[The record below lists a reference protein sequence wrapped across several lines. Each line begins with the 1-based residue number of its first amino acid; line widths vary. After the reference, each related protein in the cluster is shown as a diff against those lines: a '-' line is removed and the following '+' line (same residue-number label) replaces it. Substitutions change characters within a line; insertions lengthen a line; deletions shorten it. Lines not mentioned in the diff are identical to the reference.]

1 MPSTLDRMLQARLWG
16 RPTVAWVL
24 DIAVAVIALALL
36 LLGDRTVQ
44 LLAVLML
51 LWRLVSVAL
60 GVLVWRR
67 TAEGRAKP

>member
-1 MPSTLDRMLQARLWG
+1 MLQARLWG
-16 RPTVAWVL
+16 RPTVAWAF
-24 DIAVAVIALALL
+24 DVAVVVLAVALL
-36 LLGDRTVQ
+36 LLGDRTLQ